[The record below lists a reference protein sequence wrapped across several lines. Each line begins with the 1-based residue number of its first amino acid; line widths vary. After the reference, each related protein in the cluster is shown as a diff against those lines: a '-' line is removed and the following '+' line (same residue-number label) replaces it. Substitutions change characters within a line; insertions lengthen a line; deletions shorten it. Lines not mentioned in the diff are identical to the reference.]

1 MRKASIAFG
10 TVALATA
17 GSAVFGGVALA
28 GNHCCNSHHNG
39 HHSSNSHH
47 SSGDQNS
54 RGGDGV
60 GGTATNNCLN
70 VGIPILSGIGIGG
83 SGDAGGAGCVAS
95 ADGSGGNAY

>member
-10 TVALATA
+10 TIALATA

-28 GNHCCNSHHNG
+28 SCHDGCNSHHNS
-39 HHSSNSHH
+39 HHNDHHH
-47 SSGDQNS
+47 SSGDHNT

-60 GGTATNNCLN
+60 GGDATNNCLN
-70 VGIPILSGIGIGG
+70 VGIPILSGLGVGG

>member
-10 TVALATA
+10 TIAAATA

-28 GNHCCNSHHNG
+28 GCHEGCHSDHDG
-39 HHSSNSHH
+39 HHHSYSH
-47 SSGDQNS
+47 NT

-60 GGTATNNCLN
+60 GGKATNNCLN

-83 SGDAGGAGCVAS
+83 QGAAGGAGCEAN
-95 ADGSGGNAY
+95 ANGSGGDAY